1 MQPATV
7 YTNFSAGALVGRDI
21 ESLIGRIGNEEL
33 AQVVSALFVAGN
45 YEQARQTAEGIGDP
59 GDKAWALRAVAEAT
73 VKMGDPTKAAAL
85 IEQARQ
91 TAEGIGDPKDKARAL
106 KDIAR
111 SYARLGHWRQAR
123 QIAELNTTDD
133 GRAIALAAIL
143 EAWAERRNPAL
154 AKVRVEEK

>member
-1 MQPATV
+1 M
-7 YTNFSAGALVGRDI
+7 GRDI

-59 GDKAWALRAVAEAT
+59 E
-73 VKMGDPTKAAAL
+73 
-85 IEQARQ
+85 
-91 TAEGIGDPKDKARAL
+91 DKARAL

-111 SYARLGHWRQAR
+111 AYARLGQWRQAR

-143 EAWAERRNPAL
+143 EAWAERRNPAFEGRSER
-154 AKVRVEEK
+154 KVRICLTPPLTGK